1 MDRLEKRVD
10 QISKKRKE
18 IDELRH
24 KVAAAREIIRQM
36 SHLKGALMKLGQM
49 ISITEDLILPPEV
62 SKLFRELQK
71 SAPPMSD
78 KDIDKVFA
86 QSFGKKPEELF
97 ERFNRTPIAA
107 ASIGQVHRAVTKKGE
122 NVAVK
127 VQYPKIVNAIK
138 SDFKNINQLKK
149 LLLLLFPKA
158 PNVDNYLEELKRTL
172 LLECDYKLEAQNID
186 WFRENLMSRVEG
198 IYVPKVYPSLSSEQ
212 ILTLEFVEG

>member
-1 MDRLEKRVD
+1 MDRLERRVD
-10 QISKKRKE
+10 QISKKKKE

-24 KVAAAREIIRQM
+24 KVAAAREIIKQM

-78 KDIDKVFA
+78 KDIDNVFA
-86 QSFGKKPEELF
+86 QSFEKKPEELF

-107 ASIGQVHRAVTKKGE
+107 ASIGQVHRAITKKGE

-186 WFRENLMSRVEG
+186 WFRDNLMTRVEE
-198 IYVPKVYPSLSSEQ
+198 STFRRS
-212 ILTLEFVEG
+212 TLHFQASKS